1 MDSYCHHLVNIPR
14 NETRH
19 TTLHFLD
26 QLERAILTQICW
38 CHVYNVLSFAG
49 CWREKEKLIKISY
62 LSRNSKQSTFRL
74 LILQYLLNSFTETR
88 RYYIRQGAEYNW
100 ETWSTLPPTPQS
112 SEWYRSFGLSDQST
126 IHFLSSLMRATYLA
140 HLILYLIFLM
150 TFGDDNKLWNS
161 SLCRFLHFSV
171 TLHYKNNVTFTE
183 N

>member
-26 QLERAILTQICW
+26 QLERAILTQVCW
-38 CHVYNVLSFAG
+38 CHVYNVLSFAS

-74 LILQYLLNSFTETR
+74 LILQYLFNSFTETR

-112 SEWYRSFGLSDQST
+112 SEWYRSYTLSLFFHACHMPRPSHPLLDLPNDIWRWEQIIKFLIVQIPSFFG
-126 IHFLSSLMRATYLA
+126 Y
-140 HLILYLIFLM
+140 
-150 TFGDDNKLWNS
+150 
-161 SLCRFLHFSV
+161 
-171 TLHYKNNVTFTE
+171 FTW
-183 N
+183 